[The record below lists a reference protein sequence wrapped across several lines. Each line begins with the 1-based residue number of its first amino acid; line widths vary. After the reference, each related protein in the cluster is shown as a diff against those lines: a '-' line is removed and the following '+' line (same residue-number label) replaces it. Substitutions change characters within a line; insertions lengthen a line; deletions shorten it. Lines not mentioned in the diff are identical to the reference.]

1 MHIPDN
7 KRATAALADMCS
19 LPLGKFGKETVGVM
33 ILVAQVLIVAAG
45 DVSISTAL
53 NALSDHGACT
63 VVFTLVA
70 AVLVT
75 GFSSIRTFSR
85 LGWLTWLGFVTFVA
99 AVLIFTVAVG
109 RQARP
114 AAASPAPAPF
124 DLGYVAV
131 PSPGPGFAAGMT
143 ATVNI
148 FISGS
153 GSSMYLPIISEM
165 RSPRDY
171 HRAALVAGFLVGA
184 LYLSLS
190 LVIYR
195 YCGVWLAT
203 PAFGSAGPLFKKISY
218 GVALP
223 GLVIGTGIYSHVAAK
238 YLFVRV
244 LRGSR
249 HLQESTLTHWGT
261 WLGINLLLG
270 ILSYIVAEAVPI
282 LNYLLAL
289 AGSLCFAPFSL
300 IFPAL
305 LWMYDFG
312 HMRTGPLNHQMVYGG
327 HVFIMLVG
335 VFPVVGGT

>member
-1 MHIPDN
+1 
-7 KRATAALADMCS
+7 MCS
-19 LPLGKFGKETVGVM
+19 LPMGKFGKELVGVM
-33 ILVAQVLIVAAG
+33 ILIAQVLIVAAG
-45 DVSISTAL
+45 NVSISTAF
-53 NALSDHGACT
+53 NALSNHGACT

-70 AVLVT
+70 AILVT
-75 GFSSIRTFSR
+75 GFSSVRTFSK
-85 LGWLTWLGFVTFVA
+85 LGWLTWIGFFTFVI
-99 AVLIFTVAVG
+99 AVLIFTVAVT
-109 RQARP
+109 QQDRP
-114 AAASPAPAPF
+114 AAAPQTGAF
-124 DLGYVAV
+124 DLGFVAV
-131 PSPGPGFAAGMT
+131 AFPSFAVGMT
-143 ATVNI
+143 ASLNI

-165 RSPRDY
+165 RSPKDY
-171 HRAALVAGFLVGA
+171 HKAALVAGFLIGA

-195 YCGVWLAT
+195 YCGIWLAT
-203 PAFGSAGPLFKKISY
+203 PAFGSAGELFKKISY

-249 HLQESTLTHWGT
+249 HLQESTPTHWAT
-261 WLGINLLLG
+261 WLGINLVLG
-270 ILSYIVAEAVPI
+270 ALSYIVAEAVPI

-300 IFPAL
+300 IFPAI

-312 HMRTGPLNHQMVYGG
+312 YMRTGTIKDKLIYGA
-327 HVFIMLVG
+327 HVLIVLIGAFM
-335 VFPVVGGT
+335 VVGGT

>member
-1 MHIPDN
+1 MNVHPNEPI
-7 KRATAALADMCS
+7 AALADMCS
-19 LPLGKFGKETVGVM
+19 LPLGKFGKEMVGVM

-45 DVSISTAL
+45 EVSISTAF

-75 GFSSIRTFSR
+75 GFSSIRTFSK
-85 LGWLTWLGFVTFVA
+85 LGWMTWIGFVTFVV
-99 AVLIFTVAVG
+99 AVLIFTVAVT
-109 RQARP
+109 QQDRP
-114 AAASPAPAPF
+114 AAAPQTGAF

-131 PSPGPGFAAGMT
+131 AFPGFAAGMT

-165 RSPRDY
+165 RSPKDY
-171 HRAALVAGFLVGA
+171 HKAALVAGFLVGA

-195 YCGVWLAT
+195 YCGIWLAT
-203 PAFGSAGPLFKKISY
+203 PAFGSAGELFKKISY
-218 GVALP
+218 GIALP

-249 HLQESTLTHWGT
+249 HLQEGTFTHWGT

-270 ILSYIVAEAVPI
+270 TLSYIVAEAVPI

-312 HMRTGPLNHQMVYGG
+312 HMRTGPLKDQMVYGG
-327 HVFIMLVG
+327 HVLIMLVG
-335 VFPVVGGT
+335 AFLVVGGT

>member
-1 MHIPDN
+1 
-7 KRATAALADMCS
+7 MCS
-19 LPLGKFGKETVGVM
+19 LPLGRFGRELLGVM

-53 NALSDHGACT
+53 NALSEHGACT
-63 VVFTLVA
+63 AVFTLVA
-70 AVLVT
+70 AILVT
-75 GFSSIRTFSR
+75 GFSSIRTFAK
-85 LGWLTWLGFVTFVA
+85 LGWLTWVGFVTFVI
-99 AVLIFTVAVG
+99 AVLIFTVAVTQ
-109 RQARP
+109 QARP
-114 AAASPAPAPF
+114 AAAPQTGDF
-124 DLGYVAV
+124 DLGYVALAF
-131 PSPGPGFAAGMT
+131 PGFAAGMT
-143 ATVNI
+143 ATLNI

-171 HRAALVAGFLVGA
+171 HKAAYVAGFLVGA

-195 YCGVWLAT
+195 YCGVWLAS
-203 PAFGSAGPLFKKISY
+203 PAFGSAGQLFKKISY

-249 HLQESTLTHWGT
+249 HLQDNTVTHWGT
-261 WLGINLLLG
+261 WLGINILLG
-270 ILSYIVAEAVPI
+270 TLSYIVAEAVPI

-305 LWMYDFG
+305 LWMYDYK
-312 HMRTGPLNHQMVYGG
+312 HMRTGSAKDKSLYGF
-327 HVFIMLVG
+327 HAFIILVG
-335 VFPVVGGT
+335 AFLVVGGT

>member
-1 MHIPDN
+1 MG
-7 KRATAALADMCS
+7 RY
-19 LPLGKFGKETVGVM
+19 GKELVGLM

-45 DVSISTAL
+45 EVSISTAF

-75 GFSSIRTFSR
+75 GFSSVRTFSK
-85 LGWLTWLGFVTFVA
+85 LGWLTWIGFVTFVV
-99 AVLIFTVAVG
+99 AVLVFTVAVT
-109 RQARP
+109 QQDRP
-114 AAASPAPAPF
+114 AAAPQAGSF

-131 PSPGPGFAAGMT
+131 AFPGFAAGMT
-143 ATVNI
+143 ATLNI

-165 RSPRDY
+165 RSPKDY
-171 HRAALVAGFLVGA
+171 HKAALVAGFLVGA

-195 YCGVWLAT
+195 YCGIWLAT
-203 PAFGSAGPLFKKISY
+203 PAFGSAGVLFKKISY

-249 HLQESTLTHWGT
+249 HLQEGTLTHWGT

-270 ILSYIVAEAVPI
+270 TLAYIVAEAVPI

-289 AGSLCFAPFSL
+289 AGALCFAPFSL
-300 IFPAL
+300 IFPAI
-305 LWMYDFG
+305 LWMYDFD
-312 HMRTGPLNHQMVYGG
+312 HFKTGPLKEKMIYMAHILV
-327 HVFIMLVG
+327 VLVG
-335 VFPVVGGT
+335 AFLVVGGT

>member
-1 MHIPDN
+1 
-7 KRATAALADMCS
+7 MCS
-19 LPLGKFGKETVGVM
+19 LPMGKVGKELVGLM
-33 ILVAQVLIVAAG
+33 ILIAQILIVAAG
-45 DVSISTAL
+45 EVSISTAF

-70 AVLVT
+70 AILVT
-75 GFSSIRTFSR
+75 GFSSVRTFSK
-85 LGWLTWLGFVTFVA
+85 LGWLTWIGFVTFVV
-99 AVLIFTVAVG
+99 AVLIFTVAVT
-109 RQARP
+109 QQDRP
-114 AAASPAPAPF
+114 AAAPQTTSAGDF
-124 DLGYVAV
+124 DLGYVAIA
-131 PSPGPGFAAGMT
+131 SPGFAAGMT
-143 ATVNI
+143 ATLNI

-165 RSPRDY
+165 RSPKDY
-171 HRAALVAGFLVGA
+171 HKAALVAGFLVGA

-203 PAFGSAGPLFKKISY
+203 PAFGSAGELFKKISY

-244 LRGSR
+244 LRDSR
-249 HLQESTLTHWGT
+249 HLQEGTLTHWGT
-261 WLGINLLLG
+261 WLGINLCLG
-270 ILSYIVAEAVPI
+270 TLSYIVAEAVPI

-300 IFPAL
+300 IFPAV
-305 LWMYDFG
+305 LWMYDSDYLK
-312 HMRTGPLNHQMVYGG
+312 TGGPKEKSIYGAHLLIVLIG
-327 HVFIMLVG
+327 AFL
-335 VFPVVGGT
+335 VVGGT